1 MQSLSGSKLIDQN
14 QNKMQRY
21 CAEYIIKVKV
31 SDIMIT
37 SDETE
42 IEVKEKIKKI
52 GQENIK
58 KWINGVIYDPEGL
71 VFAEDIK
78 IIDKGL

>member
-1 MQSLSGSKLIDQN
+1 
-14 QNKMQRY
+14 MQRY